1 MNIETIAI
9 VIAFGTALYAVSYGA
24 YDLMHDTYTKK

>member
-9 VIAFGTALYAVSYGA
+9 IIAFSTALYSIVYGA
-24 YDLMHDTYTKK
+24 YDLMQEKKK

>member
-9 VIAFGTALYAVSYGA
+9 IIACSTALYSIVYSV
-24 YDLMHDTYTKK
+24 YDLMQEKSK

>member
-9 VIAFGTALYAVSYGA
+9 IVAFTTALYAIAYGA
-24 YDLMHDTYTKK
+24 YDLMKEN

>member
-9 VIAFGTALYAVSYGA
+9 IIAFSIALYSIAYGA
-24 YDLMHDTYTKK
+24 YDLMHTNSD

>member
-9 VIAFGTALYAVSYGA
+9 IIAFTTALYSVVYGA
-24 YDLMHDTYTKK
+24 YDLMQEN

>member
-9 VIAFGTALYAVSYGA
+9 IIAFSTALYAVVYGA
-24 YDLMHDTYTKK
+24 YDLMHE